1 MMPEHLG
8 HTAMFVRAE
17 LQISSDA
24 EQIMGMPA
32 LHKRHWTAADVRSI
46 IDESR
51 HWPRY
56 ELLDGE
62 LLVTPAPTPAHQI
75 AIAKLF
81 VRLFA
86 YCERENIGIALTA
99 PADIELAPET
109 IMQPDI
115 FVVPNDVVPADEP
128 LRWPHVRRLL
138 LAVEVL
144 SPSTLRQDRVA
155 KRDFYLANGVE
166 EYWIVDTNARI
177 IERWTPSRDT
187 PDLRADELAWRPQGS
202 STPFLLDVPAF
213 FQGNRALMPRP

>member
-1 MMPEHLG
+1 MPEHDDRW
-8 HTAMFVRAE
+8 AMFVRAE
-17 LQISSDA
+17 LQFSSHA

-32 LHKRHWTAADVRSI
+32 LRKRHWTAADVRSI

-75 AIAKLF
+75 AIGELF
-81 VRLFA
+81 TSLFE
-86 YCERENIGIALTA
+86 YCKREDIGIALMS

-115 FVVPNDVVPADEP
+115 FVVPNDVIPADEP
-128 LRWPHVRRLL
+128 LVWPNVSRLL

-144 SPSTLRQDRVA
+144 SPSTFRRDRVA

-166 EYWIVDTNARI
+166 EYWIVDASARI
-177 IERWTPSRDT
+177 FERWTSTRDT
-187 PDLRADELAWRPQGS
+187 PDLRADRLAWRPPGS
-202 STPFLLDVPAF
+202 SAPFVLDVPAF
-213 FQGNRALMPRP
+213 FHSNRALPRT

>member
-1 MMPEHLG
+1 MPERDDRW
-8 HTAMFVRAE
+8 AMFVRAE
-17 LQISSDA
+17 LQFSSYA

-32 LHKRHWTAADVRSI
+32 LRKRYWTGADVRSI

-75 AIAKLF
+75 AIATLF
-81 VRLFA
+81 TRLFE
-86 YCERENIGIALTA
+86 YCERENLGIALMS

-115 FVVPNDVVPADEP
+115 FVVPNDVVPANEP
-128 LRWPHVRRLL
+128 LRWPHVSRLL

-166 EYWIVDTNARI
+166 EYWVVDSNARI
-177 IERWTPSRDT
+177 IERWTTSSDT
-187 PDLRADELAWRPQGS
+187 PDIRPAELVWRPQGS
-202 STPFLLDVPAF
+202 STSFLLDVPAF
-213 FQGNRALMPRP
+213 FQSNRALVPRS